1 MTFYLHTFL
10 PTQQF
15 SKCVS
20 CEQFNIQYS
29 MHARTLVAITV
40 CAHLLVI
47 TPPGG
52 IWLIYEH
59 GIQGS
64 KAPAQGCVCL
74 SISCL
79 PLLLYIYTRSS
90 PWSSLSICCH
100 YMQQFTKL
108 SNAICTATQPAGKQG
123 LQLRRVLPTLGSMRN
138 HSRGQ

>member
-1 MTFYLHTFL
+1 
-10 PTQQF
+10 
-15 SKCVS
+15 
-20 CEQFNIQYS
+20 

-59 GIQGS
+59 GIQGY

-79 PLLLYIYTRSS
+79 PLLLYIYLQQ
-90 PWSSLSICCH
+90 PLEQLVHLLSL
-100 YMQQFTKL
+100 Y
-108 SNAICTATQPAGKQG
+108 ATIHK
-123 LQLRRVLPTLGSMRN
+123 TI
-138 HSRGQ
+138 